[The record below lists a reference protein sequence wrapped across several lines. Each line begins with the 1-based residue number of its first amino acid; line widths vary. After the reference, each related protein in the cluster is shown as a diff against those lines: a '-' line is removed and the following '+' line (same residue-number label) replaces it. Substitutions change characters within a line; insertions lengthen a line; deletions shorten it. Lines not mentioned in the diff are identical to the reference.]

1 MLASYKAGITE
12 KFYPTHADLL
22 KDLAEIARD
31 EVEWLVSEGV
41 DYIQFDARTTLIIL
55 TRDSVNDEASR
66 PRPDKEFENAIAGD
80 NDALQGV
87 PRGSVTLALHVC
99 RGNSRSAGTRKADTT
114 PSLKNFSEFWM

>member
-41 DYIQFDARTTLIIL
+41 NYIQFDAPYYSHYL
-55 TRDSVNDEASR
+55 D
-66 PRPDKEFENAIAGD
+66 PRQRQQMKQAGLD
-80 NDALQGV
+80 
-87 PRGSVTLALHVC
+87 PIR
-99 RGNSRSAGTRKADTT
+99 NSRTRLRETT
-114 PSLKNFSEFWM
+114 PRWKAFRAEA